1 MSSWDTNPWSNF
13 WDPPWELICRIIIH
27 TTGNSCRDALRC
39 TNMALKVP
47 WYFYLLMEKPLS
59 CYFQIWSLYYQ
70 AAQCTQKTPILL
82 SWRWQIRSEK
92 AKKKKKKERIT
103 INTNHSYHEYSFPQ
117 AVSTDLT
124 VKPDSVLTNLVGK
137 NGMWSWLI

>member
-47 WYFYLLMEKPLS
+47 RYFYLLMEKPLS

-70 AAQCTQKTPILL
+70 AAQCTQKTPILV

-92 AKKKKKKERIT
+92 AKKKEKKRKD
-103 INTNHSYHEYSFPQ
+103 NHQHESQLPWAFISPSSLNWSNSKARFSF
-117 AVSTDLT
+117 
-124 VKPDSVLTNLVGK
+124 N
-137 NGMWSWLI
+137 